1 MSKKT
6 KLTSLFKKD
15 KEVAVTPITA
25 EPVKKVAP
33 EPVKEVAPEPVKEVA
48 VAPVAKA
55 EKPKLSPAQIKE
67 LLKDYSKVT
76 LKARGI
82 I

>member
-1 MSKKT
+1 MANKNIITDPNVAEETTVIATDKKKAVKAAKT
-6 KLTSLFKKD
+6 PAVKTAKTAIPSPSP
-15 KEVAVTPITA
+15 EV
-25 EPVKKVAP
+25 PV
-33 EPVKEVAPEPVKEVA
+33 
-48 VAPVAKA
+48 
-55 EKPKLSPAQIKE
+55 KPKLSPAQIKA

>member
-1 MSKKT
+1 MAKKNIIT
-6 KLTSLFKKD
+6 DPDVAEETV
-15 KEVAVTPITA
+15 EVATDKPTAVKAAKTPAVKTA
-25 EPVKKVAP
+25 KTAAPSPSPEVPV
-33 EPVKEVAPEPVKEVA
+33 
-48 VAPVAKA
+48 
-55 EKPKLSPAQIKE
+55 KPKLSAAQIKA

>member
-1 MSKKT
+1 MSKN
-6 KLTSLFKKD
+6 KKQTVNEEIIAD
-15 KEVAVTPITA
+15 Q
-25 EPVKKVAP
+25 P
-33 EPVKEVAPEPVKEVA
+33 EIILAVKETP
-48 VAPVAKA
+48 APV
-55 EKPKLSPAQIKE
+55 EFMKPKLSPAQIKE